1 MNLSRIT
8 WLKNFTNSVGF
19 SDHSLVVRDK
29 VAAAKAAIYIGASIV
44 ERHFTIS
51 EASETKDGP
60 VSITKSDLASII
72 DFSKLTKSDQLL
84 HLNEI
89 YPDWK
94 VMLGSSDRML
104 SPEEL
109 PIVIT
114 IVDALL
120 HHVVVVNLVPLVV
133 MNWEETSL

>member
-109 PIVIT
+109 LNRDYYR
-114 IVDALL
+114 DASL
-120 HHVVVVNLVPLVV
+120 HHVVVVNSVPPL
-133 MNWEETSL
+133 WS